1 MSDES
6 KTATGEDE
14 EFIEL
19 HHLRITVD
27 SIEGPS
33 FCGLEVGDYFEV
45 AGDDTVSIPEGKRFC
60 MFAMQAVFPLIPAKH
75 RVLAA
80 NDWIEKDSLVCC
92 PDPEERVTMRI
103 ERVGSE
109 RYRADDLS

>member
-1 MSDES
+1 MSDENMTS
-6 KTATGEDE
+6 AEEDG

-19 HHLRITVD
+19 HNLRITVD

-33 FCGLEVGDYFEV
+33 VCGLEVGDYFEV

-60 MFAMQAVFPLIPAKH
+60 MFAMQSVFPLIPAKH

-80 NDWIEKDSLVCC
+80 NDWLEKDALVCC

-103 ERVGSE
+103 ERVGTT
-109 RYRADDLS
+109 RYRADDLT

>member
-1 MSDES
+1 MGDES
-6 KTATGEDE
+6 KADAAADE
-14 EFIEL
+14 EFIDL
-19 HHLRITVD
+19 YDLRITVD

-75 RVLAA
+75 RDLPA
-80 NDWIEKDSLVCC
+80 NDWLEKDALVCC

-103 ERVGSE
+103 ERIGTT
-109 RYRADDLS
+109 RYRADELS